1 MFLQP
6 SAQEGSGI
14 AGDVVTLG
22 APVFIKATTRD
33 ELNPVGVCVHA
44 FLAWDAFVDAA
55 DAMRHARAM
64 TMVERFAVKEWITPN
79 QLLTMANQL
88 WRALDARF
96 PGHRRRTEVPMLHRL
111 PTGTLMRGQLDLLL
125 DLPDGGAVV
134 VDHKTTWDEDV
145 VGYAGQLA
153 AYRAAV
159 VAAARHTGIVQ
170 TWIHLP
176 LHARMVEVTTTT
188 P

>member
-6 SAQEGSGI
+6 SAQEGGGI

-22 APVFIKATTRD
+22 APVLIKATTRD

-44 FLAWDAFVDAA
+44 FLAWDAFVDGG
-55 DAMRHARAM
+55 DDIRQARAAA
-64 TMVERFAVKEWITPN
+64 MVERFAVKEWITPA
-79 QLLTMANQL
+79 QLRTIADQL
-88 WRALDARF
+88 WRALDVRF

-111 PTGTLMRGQLDLLL
+111 PTGTVMRGQLDLLL
-125 DLPDGGAVV
+125 DLPDGGAVI

-159 VAAARHTGIVQ
+159 VAADVGGAVQ

-176 LHARMVEVTTTT
+176 LLARLVEVTTTT
-188 P
+188 A